1 MTSLLSCV
9 LWSVETV
16 SVYHSFSQHHTS
28 PALIISSSRAGYHS
42 LIPACAGV
50 SVLVAGRRNVG
61 RSEERML
68 LLSAQVAVCPKI
80 SDTHSQLQPAH
91 GQSLEQIQ
99 QIQAHLCCV
108 SLIMITT
115 LSTFWWHSLD
125 TAVLH
130 DPLQSWFTVVTI
142 VCLWLSLIMSTVM
155 FYNNNHVNSQYV
167 QPNIDTH
174 SSLSS
179 FEYPPPPLTP
189 GRGQSY

>member
-1 MTSLLSCV
+1 M
-9 LWSVETV
+9 

-108 SLIMITT
+108 SLDHDHNT
-115 LSTFWWHSLD
+115 LNSLM
-125 TAVLH
+125 T
-130 DPLQSWFTVVTI
+130 QS
-142 VCLWLSLIMSTVM
+142 
-155 FYNNNHVNSQYV
+155 
-167 QPNIDTH
+167 
-174 SSLSS
+174 
-179 FEYPPPPLTP
+179 
-189 GRGQSY
+189 